1 MKGNEVIRKLRL
13 DVEAMEV
20 ESFVMGPAGGDGTV
34 KAYTGDACIEDAP
47 SIATCYGMGS
57 CPKSACGQ
65 TCGVTMVN
73 TCLSCTCW
81 ATGCPQC

>member
-1 MKGNEVIRKLRL
+1 MKKLRM
-13 DVEAMEV
+13 DVESLTV
-20 ESFVMGPAGGDGTV
+20 ESFDVDGKVGAGTV
-34 KAYTGDACIEDAP
+34 IAHTGYVCIEDMP
-47 SIATCYGMGS
+47 SIATCDGMGS

-65 TCGVTMVN
+65 TCGPTMVN